1 MDNTFSKK
9 KVIISVVLGLL
20 LLVGCDKQEWPTE
33 PLDLTKPIVAST
45 NPEDGSLMN
54 PVSEKITVVFT
65 EEMNLTSIS
74 TFTTVTDGHDNIV
87 AGSWSGS
94 GTTYTF
100 TPQSAFSNITMYNV
114 TMKGA
119 FSPEGEWLGSGV
131 SDNNGNSLDRET
143 SFSFSTEGNYGNS
156 PIYLG
161 SGMDGGYIGVAQN
174 FEVSDF
180 ENYPGAG
187 MQSIAS
193 HPAGTFVYCGSRD
206 DSKLIVI
213 DVATNTV
220 VAEVPMPEGVEE
232 PRTVAVTPDGSEVLV
247 ACVGSMDLV
256 IVSTANNSVSA
267 VISLAAYAGD
277 INYMTVNN
285 AGTRAYIT
293 TSWDQGLIIVDLQS
307 RTVLEYLDGI
317 ADDNAMNIA
326 VSADDSKIFL
336 FVAWVE
342 EEIVII
348 DANNTANTRK
358 MSLGSGGDGWKVAVD
373 GDFIYASGRWNGNI
387 YKINMTDESF
397 IETNVGW
404 DLRGIA
410 VDTDGEVV
418 YSISNDYNDG
428 EGGILILN
436 ASDLSLLGAITPAG
450 NYRDMATP

>member
-1 MDNTFSKK
+1 MDKTISKM

-20 LLVGCDKQEWPTE
+20 LLVGCEKKEWPTN
-33 PLDLTKPIVAST
+33 PPDLTRPVVAST
-45 NPEDGSLMN
+45 SPEDGSLMN
-54 PVSEKITVVFT
+54 PVSQPITVAFT
-65 EEMNLTSIS
+65 KEMDLGSIS
-74 TFTTVTDGHDNIV
+74 ALSTVTDGNDNTV

-94 GTTYTF
+94 GGNYTF
-100 TPQSAFSNITMYNV
+100 TPQSAFSNLTLYNV

-119 FSPEGEWLGSGV
+119 FTPEGEWTGSGV
-131 SDNNGNSLDRET
+131 SDQNGNSLNRET

-180 ENYPGAG
+180 ENYPGEG
-187 MQSIAS
+187 MQSIAA

-213 DVATNTV
+213 NVATNSV
-220 VAEVPMPEGVEE
+220 VAEIPMPDGVEE

-256 IVSTANNSVSA
+256 IVSTADNSVSA
-267 VISLAAYAGD
+267 TVSLADYAGD

-342 EEIVII
+342 DEIVII
-348 DANNTANTRK
+348 DANNTANTRT
-358 MSLGSGGDGWKVAVD
+358 MTLGSGGDGWKVAVD

-397 IETNVGW
+397 IETNVEW

-410 VDTDGEVV
+410 VDNSGEVV
-418 YSISNDYNDG
+418 YSISPSYND
-428 EGGILILN
+428 EGAILVLN
-436 ASDLSLLGAITPAG
+436 ASDLSLLGAIPAG
-450 NYRDMATP
+450 DYRDMVTP

>member
-1 MDNTFSKK
+1 MDKIINKNK
-9 KVIISVVLGLL
+9 IIISIVVGLL
-20 LLVGCDKQEWPTE
+20 LLMGCDEKEWPTD
-33 PLDLTKPIVAST
+33 PLDLTRPTVVTTS
-45 NPEDGSLMN
+45 PEDGSIMN
-54 PVSEKITVVFT
+54 PVSEPITVTFT
-65 EEMNLTSIS
+65 NEMNLSS
-74 TFTTVTDGHDNIV
+74 VSASTTVTDGHDNV
-87 AGSWSGS
+87 VPGSWSGS
-94 GTTYTF
+94 GVTYIF
-100 TPQSAFSNITMYNV
+100 TPTSAFSNITFYNV

-131 SDNNGNSLDRET
+131 SDNNGNSLQNET

-161 SGMDGGYIGVAQN
+161 SGQGGGYIGVVQN

-180 ENYPGAG
+180 ENYPGEG
-187 MQSIAS
+187 QQSIAA

-206 DSKLIVI
+206 NSMLIVI
-213 DVATNTV
+213 NVATNTV
-220 VAEVPMPEGVEE
+220 AAEVPMPDGVEE

-267 VISLAAYAGD
+267 VISLADYAGD

-358 MSLGSGGDGWKVAVD
+358 MSLGSGSDGWKVAVD
-373 GDFIYASGRWNGNI
+373 GDFIYASGRSEGGI
-387 YKINMTDESF
+387 YKINMIDESF

-404 DLRGIA
+404 DLKGIA
-410 VDTDGEVV
+410 VDNSAEVV
-418 YSISNDYNDG
+418 YSISPGYND

-436 ASDLSLLGAITPAG
+436 ATDLSLLGAITPAG
-450 NYRDMATP
+450 DYRDMVTP